1 MANPSRMIERRAT
14 RAAVRYAA
22 RGLSSKARRRPL
34 RSATL
39 LLAGAVVGAIAGWV
53 AARKKA
59 AGPPTKLSPPVSG
72 QLRPPDAPA

>member
-53 AARKKA
+53 AARKA